1 MANSDNK
8 QPTYHRQRFLLSFI
22 KQLNDGV
29 SSTDLQKLIFIYIM
43 ENKLS
48 YYDFVPYKFGPYS
61 FQLNEDVALLEKNG
75 FIHIVNNNN
84 RRYYTVANQNEENNI
99 SYAIAFE
106 RGDALIRRA
115 YREYPF
121 YAMNSEIIGRLF
133 HGTELNKF
141 KNEKQKYSQATQVLF
156 TIGYEGK
163 SIESFTNTLL
173 LNDIRLLC
181 DVRKHPYSRKF
192 GFSKEKLKH
201 ICETV
206 GIKYVNISNL
216 GIESDKRLELDT
228 ESDYEQL
235 FSEYEKELPQ
245 KRTEL
250 NYLYKLFE
258 SNNRIALMCF
268 EKDPQM
274 CHRHIIRDYMV
285 EKYNMASEDI

>member
-22 KQLNDGV
+22 KQLNDGI

-75 FIHIVNNNN
+75 FINIVSKNN
-84 RRYYTVANQNEENNI
+84 RRFYKAADQNEDIDI
-99 SYAIAFE
+99 SYAIAPE
-106 RGDALIRRA
+106 RGDSLIRRA

-121 YAMNSEIIGRLF
+121 YAINSEIISRLF
-133 HGTELNKF
+133 SGTEL
-141 KNEKQKYSQATQVLF
+141 KQFANAKQQYIQTDKILF

-163 SIESFTNTLL
+163 SIEFFTNTLL

-216 GIESDKRLELDT
+216 GIESDKRSELDT
-228 ESDYEQL
+228 ESDYKQL
-235 FSEYEKELPQ
+235 FDEYKKELPQ
-245 KRTEL
+245 KRLEL
-250 NYLYKLFE
+250 NQLYTLFKN
-258 SNNRIALMCF
+258 NNRIALMCF

-285 EKYNMASEDI
+285 EKCNMTSEDI